1 MHKKALSAE
10 ADEVVFDL
18 EDAVA
23 AEGKAAAREQVAETL
38 ADAAWAQQTVAV
50 RVNPIDSGHQ
60 ADDLAMCAQL
70 DIPSLTLVVPKVES
84 AADLIPAAGVARLQA
99 LIETPAGLADATHIA
114 RSEAVVSLILGYA
127 DLAAALGRRNFGGGP
142 ARWLVAQET
151 LLAAASSALR
161 SVVVRGERT
170 VMGEALHVAADPQ
183 VAARLQGRV
192 A

>member
-1 MHKKALSAE
+1 MTAASRRSCLVVPGNQARMHKKALSAE
-10 ADEVVFDL
+10 
-18 EDAVA
+18 
-23 AEGKAAAREQVAETL
+23 
-38 ADAAWAQQTVAV
+38 
-50 RVNPIDSGHQ
+50 

-127 DLAAALGRRNFGGGP
+127 DLAAALGRRNFGGDP

-151 LLAAASSALR
+151 LLAAAR
-161 SVVVRGERT
+161 R
-170 VMGEALHVAADPQ
+170 ADVQ
-183 VAARLQGRV
+183 VIDGPV
-192 A
+192 SY